1 MEFVVSNLL
10 VSFTFEV
17 ESFSGEMY
25 WVSHL
30 NWEAVVVVRKLQ
42 IGLII
47 DNPKR
52 EYGKNQK
59 VNWTKEEEY
68 TLIDGILAAGDELR
82 GTGQSEDIN
91 KKMRLWN
98 DVLKNI
104 NSIHVNCVWKTWR
117 YCYQRPE
124 GSRKQSQWS
133 DYINGNIKLTH
144 VWIVQNEFE

>member
-1 MEFVVSNLL
+1 M
-10 VSFTFEV
+10 
-17 ESFSGEMY
+17 
-25 WVSHL
+25 

-91 KKMRLWN
+91 KKMRL
-98 DVLKNI
+98 
-104 NSIHVNCVWKTWR
+104 
-117 YCYQRPE
+117 
-124 GSRKQSQWS
+124 
-133 DYINGNIKLTH
+133 
-144 VWIVQNEFE
+144 